1 MTQYIRYTA
10 KAKLEA
16 VYQLYSVI
24 LYSVNIIIIIMNE
37 ITKGYPSILLISIY
51 A

>member
-24 LYSVNIIIIIMNE
+24 LYSVNIIIIMNE
-37 ITKGYPSILLISIY
+37 ITKGYSCILLIPIY